1 MGHQEERISLPSRI
15 TMDNLKMQ
23 RQAHRAPADRML
35 ERYPMSNSELYS
47 SDISSD
53 EYISDLV
60 YRNLRFKTPMGQPYK
75 VNNSAANV
83 YASVGSFENRS
94 HSKGACVNVKC
105 NKIRTNPR
113 FRPSSFHCYGQL
125 QKEFVSDGDSSDDQL
140 QFIQRNSFSNRHRRA
155 RLKCNS
161 R

>member
-1 MGHQEERISLPSRI
+1 MGHQERISLPSRTNFM
-15 TMDNLKMQ
+15 TMDHLKVQ
-23 RQAHRAPADRML
+23 RRAHRAPADRML

-53 EYISDLV
+53 EDTSDLV
-60 YRNLRFKTPMGQPYK
+60 YRNLRFKPPFQMNSFANNVCAPSGSVEFQPK
-75 VNNSAANV
+75 SA
-83 YASVGSFENRS
+83 
-94 HSKGACVNVKC
+94 CVKC

-125 QKEFVSDGDSSDDQL
+125 QRVIVSDEDSSDDQL
-140 QFIQRNSFSNRHRRA
+140 QSTHRNSFSHQRRRA